1 MGAAVIERVVEVP
14 FETGEVLGVLIGRH
28 PGVAIELPFSAVSG
42 RHARFFRREN
52 GYCVEDLDSAN
63 GTFLGQRR
71 LLPRAPEPVAT
82 GDRFVVAD
90 VELVFEGEIAATASG
105 SAAAGTATLA
115 RRLVHDLFA
124 GVAPAACAHLVVEGP
139 PSPGREL
146 ALPMSGRMVRLGRGE
161 DCDFVLADDDISREH
176 AAFERSADG
185 IVVRDLESKNGIEV
199 QGQRI
204 SGPTKLCDGNLVR
217 LGKTQLRVVDPED
230 RYLRRLRL
238 SEAISQT
245 GKERPE
251 PEPAAAN
258 PGPVASPFESRLPD
272 FAITVAVV
280 ALFLVVGFVFALAF
294 AP

>member
-1 MGAAVIERVVEVP
+1 
-14 FETGEVLGVLIGRH
+14 
-28 PGVAIELPFSAVSG
+28 
-42 RHARFFRREN
+42 
-52 GYCVEDLDSAN
+52 
-63 GTFLGQRR
+63 
-71 LLPRAPEPVAT
+71 
-82 GDRFVVAD
+82 
-90 VELVFEGEIAATASG
+90 
-105 SAAAGTATLA
+105 
-115 RRLVHDLFA
+115 
-124 GVAPAACAHLVVEGP
+124 
-139 PSPGREL
+139 
-146 ALPMSGRMVRLGRGE
+146 
-161 DCDFVLADDDISREH
+161 
-176 AAFERSADG
+176 
-185 IVVRDLESKNGIEV
+185 
-199 QGQRI
+199 
-204 SGPTKLCDGNLVR
+204 